1 MQFGPTVQVRI
12 GFDETHRVGTG
23 QLPDLPE
30 QFYPALIDTGA
41 LESCIDAK
49 LAQTLELPVVD
60 RVDVAGVH
68 GKLAVQMHL
77 AQIHVP
83 ALEVMIVGRFAG
95 VHLHE
100 GGQPHLALMGRTF
113 LHGLTLTYDGR
124 TGSVTLGRD

>member
-1 MQFGPTVQVRI
+1 MQFGPTVHVRI
-12 GFDETHRVGTG
+12 GFDETHGGGTG

-30 QFYPALIDTGA
+30 QVYPALIDTGA

-49 LAQTLELPVVD
+49 LAQALELPVVD

-68 GKLAVQMHL
+68 GKAAVQMHL

-83 ALEVMIVGRFAG
+83 ALEMTIVGRFAG

-113 LHGLTLTYDGR
+113 LRGLTLTYDGR